1 MHRVVPAFLGHGM
14 VAGPQLRF
22 ARLIGVVAAW
32 SRPFKSEQSSVAEL
46 VHGSMTTPSMLSES
60 SAICMAEARSR
71 SAMGRLAVPLSA
83 SAIFTEVNTGR

>member
-1 MHRVVPAFLGHGM
+1 M
-14 VAGPQLRF
+14 
-22 ARLIGVVAAW
+22 
-32 SRPFKSEQSSVAEL
+32 AEL

>member
-1 MHRVVPAFLGHGM
+1 M

-22 ARLIGVVAAW
+22 ARLIGVVAGV
-32 SRPFKSEQSSVAEL
+32 EQTVQKRAVQRGRL

>member
-1 MHRVVPAFLGHGM
+1 MAWLPARSSASPGSSVSWL
-14 VAGPQLRF
+14 
-22 ARLIGVVAAW
+22 AW